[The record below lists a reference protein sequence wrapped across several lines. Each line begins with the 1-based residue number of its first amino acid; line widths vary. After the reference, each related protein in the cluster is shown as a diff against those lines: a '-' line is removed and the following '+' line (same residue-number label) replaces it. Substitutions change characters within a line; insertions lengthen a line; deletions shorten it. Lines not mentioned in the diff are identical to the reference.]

1 MSSSALCTWGLY
13 SRWKLSYAY
22 RSNINLTVH
31 DGNYLSILAELAV
44 TRSLPKTMCHIK
56 RSFDY
61 GTDVVG
67 EYFGKFN
74 FPVGVV
80 RTLIHCR
87 YVVIYENVRL
97 HYDVMPCQRFPHY
110 CPPVDGE
117 TTGNRWIPLTN
128 GQWWWTVMFPLL
140 LSRLSKKGEW
150 LKRLNTL
157 SPRKWLPFFQTSFSN
172 VFSWIKIFDFRFKFH
187 WSLSPSFQLTI
198 Y

>member
-1 MSSSALCTWGLY
+1 MHVKISSGNWRLFSLCYKIVICLPPLCACTWGLY

-22 RSNINLTVH
+22 RSNINLTIH

-80 RTLIHCR
+80 WTLIHCR
-87 YVVIYENVRL
+87 YVAIYENVRL
-97 HYDVMPCQRFPHY
+97 HYDVMPWQRFPHY
-110 CPPVDGE
+110 CPS
-117 TTGNRWIPLTN
+117 
-128 GQWWWTVMFPLL
+128 WWRHQM
-140 LSRLSKKGEW
+140 EI
-150 LKRLNTL
+150 
-157 SPRKWLPFFQTSFSN
+157 FSA
-172 VFSWIKIFDFRFKFH
+172 
-187 WSLSPSFQLTI
+187 
-198 Y
+198 